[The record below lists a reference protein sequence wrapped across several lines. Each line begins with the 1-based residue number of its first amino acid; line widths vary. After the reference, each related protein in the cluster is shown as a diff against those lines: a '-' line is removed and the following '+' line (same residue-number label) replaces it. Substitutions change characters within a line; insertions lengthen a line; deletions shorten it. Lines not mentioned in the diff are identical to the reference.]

1 MKQQSP
7 IYRGHIPFVRFL
19 LALLAGIGLGYAI
32 APQKALYII
41 PWTMLVISLTA
52 FLTLV
57 WITKLRRFRYYGVLG
72 LAVLLAFAAAGWIL
86 TWRSHPQINVA
97 HFSHYESEA
106 LVGYVADEPVTRGKH
121 VRFPFAITNGY
132 ARGELRELSGQ
143 VMLTIAIDDS
153 IPTTP
158 FGYGE
163 ELVIP
168 AIYNEVPPPYN
179 PGEMDYKSHL
189 ANKDLWHQAYIQLAE
204 VHRTRHE
211 RSNPLIA
218 YALALRRQMVA
229 KFSRYITD
237 KDAFSVAST
246 LILGYRADLSQE
258 LLQAYSN
265 TGTIHVLSVSGMH
278 VVIVFWLLS
287 KLLWWMDRRRSFRL
301 AKFMLLLTAVWG
313 YALLTGFSPSVLRA
327 SIMISFVMAA
337 ASFGQQA
344 RIYNSI
350 AASAFFLL
358 LYNPKFIADIGFQLS
373 YLAVLGMVFLL
384 PKLQALVPVRN
395 RMVKPVSDYALVS
408 VSAQAG
414 AGPLAAYHF
423 HQFPLY
429 FLPANL
435 LIVLPASGIMYSG
448 FVLLVLPPGQLAQ
461 WIGYLLEK
469 LILLTNGALVYIE
482 QLPMASI
489 GGIWVA
495 WWEYVIIYF
504 LMLAIPLAV
513 MMRSKRLV
521 YTTIACVTLLVYT
534 SFSTAVQSQYREQ
547 VIIFNVR
554 RDIAIGYINQRK
566 AWLYSN
572 LPSLENRTIRY
583 SALPKMEMHTPT
595 GDIRFIPHDSTHYDN
610 QVYAK
615 GGVLQFGNTRLMVY
629 DGEESYT
636 RGLEV
641 DILVLRNNPQMPL
654 ARLLET
660 ISCKQLVLDGSNY
673 DSTIARRTTEAE
685 ALSIPL
691 YVLKNNFAYVLNS
704 ESNHV
709 DSAHR
714 SLLSSR
720 VPDQMRK

>member
-19 LALLAGIGLGYAI
+19 LALLAGIGLGYAV
-32 APQKALYII
+32 APQKAMYVI
-41 PWTMLVISLTA
+41 PWIVLVVSLMA
-52 FLTLV
+52 FVGLI
-57 WITKLRRFRYYGVLG
+57 WITKLRQFRYYGLMG
-72 LAVLLAFAAAGWIL
+72 LFILLSLTATGWIL
-86 TWRSHPQINVA
+86 TWRPHPQIDQS
-97 HFSHYESEA
+97 HFSRYDSEA
-106 LVGYVADEPVTRGKH
+106 LVGYVADEPIIRGKH
-121 VRFPFAITNGY
+121 VRFPFAITDGY
-132 ARGELRELSGQ
+132 AKGELHELSGK

-153 IPTTP
+153 VFTTS
-158 FGYGE
+158 FDYGE

-168 AIYNEVPPPYN
+168 ATYSELAPPYN
-179 PGEMDYKSHL
+179 PGELDYKSHL
-189 ANKDLWHQAYIQLAE
+189 ANKDLWHQAYVQLTE
-204 VHRTRHE
+204 VHRTGHDK
-211 RSNPLIA
+211 SNPLIA
-218 YALALRRQMVA
+218 YALLLRRQMVA
-229 KFSRYITD
+229 KFGRYIAD

-287 KLLWWMDRRRSFRL
+287 KLLWWMDRGRGLRIV
-301 AKFMLLLTAVWG
+301 KFMLLLLSVWG

-337 ASFGQQA
+337 TSFGQQA

-384 PKLQALVPVRN
+384 PKLQALFPVSN
-395 RMVKPVSDYALVS
+395 RFAKPVWDYTLVS

-435 LIVLPASGIMYSG
+435 LIVLPASGIMYLG
-448 FVLLVLPPGQLAQ
+448 FVLLLLPSGQLAL

-469 LILLTNGALVYIE
+469 LILLTNGTLGYIE
-482 QLPMASI
+482 QLPMANIS
-489 GGIWVA
+489 GIWMA
-495 WWEYVIIYF
+495 WWEYFIIYF
-504 LMLAIPLAV
+504 LMLAVPLAV

-521 YTTIACVTLLVYT
+521 YGTLGGIVLLVCA
-534 SFSTAVQSQYREQ
+534 SFSATVQKQHQQE

-554 RDIAIGYINQRK
+554 RDMAIGFINHGQ

-572 LPSLENRTIRY
+572 LPSLDDRTIRY
-583 SALPKMEMHTPT
+583 SVLPKMEMHTPVN
-595 GDIRFIPHDSTHYDN
+595 GIHFIPQDSAYYDN
-610 QVYAK
+610 RMYAK

-629 DGEESYT
+629 DGKESYT
-636 RGLEV
+636 MHFEV
-641 DILVLRNNPQMPL
+641 DILVLRDNPQIPL
-654 ARLLET
+654 EKLLET

-673 DSTIARRTTEAE
+673 DLTIQRFEA
-685 ALSIPL
+685 AAKTIGIPV
-691 YVLKNNFAYVLNS
+691 YVLKHNFAYVWDV
-704 ESNHV
+704 EAQV
-709 DSAHR
+709 
-714 SLLSSR
+714 
-720 VPDQMRK
+720 Q

>member
-1 MKQQSP
+1 MKQRSP

-19 LALLAGIGLGYAI
+19 LALLAGIGVGYAI
-32 APQKALYII
+32 APQKSAYII
-41 PWTMLVISLTA
+41 PWAVLVISLTA
-52 FLTLV
+52 FIALI
-57 WITKLRRFRYYGVLG
+57 WITKLRQIRYYGLMG
-72 LAVLLAFAAAGWIL
+72 LAVLSSLAAVGWIL
-86 TWRSHPQINVA
+86 TWRPHPQIDSS
-97 HFSHYESEA
+97 HFSRHESEA
-106 LVGYVADEPVTRGKH
+106 LVGYVADEPVIRGKH

-132 ARGELRELSGQ
+132 GHGALLKLSGQ
-143 VMLTIAIDDS
+143 VMLTVAIADS
-153 IPTTP
+153 ILATP

-163 ELVIP
+163 ELIIP
-168 AIYNEVPPPYN
+168 ATYDEVAPPYN

-189 ANKDLWHQAYIQLAE
+189 ANKDIWQQAYVPLAK
-204 VHRTRHE
+204 VYRTGRD

-218 YALALRRQMVA
+218 YALALRRHMVA
-229 KFSRYITD
+229 KFDRYIAD
-237 KDAFSVAST
+237 RDAFSVAST

-287 KLLWWMDRRRSFRL
+287 KLLWWMDRGRGLRI
-301 AKFMLLLTAVWG
+301 AKFMLLLLAVWS

-373 YLAVLGMVFLL
+373 YLAVLGMVYLL
-384 PKLQALVPVRN
+384 PKLQALFPVKN
-395 RMVKPVSDYALVS
+395 RYGKPIWDYALVS

-435 LIVLPASGIMYSG
+435 LIVLPASGIMYLG
-448 FVLLVLPPGQLAQ
+448 FILLVLPPGQLA
-461 WIGYLLEK
+461 WWTGYVLEK
-469 LILLTNGALVYIE
+469 LILMTNGALSYIE

-489 GGIWVA
+489 SGIWMA
-495 WWEYVIIYF
+495 WWEYFIIYF
-504 LMLAIPLAV
+504 LMLAVPLAV

-521 YTTIACVTLLVYT
+521 YGTMGCITLLVCA
-534 SFSTAVQSQYREQ
+534 SFSATVQKLHRQE

-554 RDIAIGYINQRK
+554 REIAIGYINQRQT
-566 AWLYSN
+566 WLYSN
-572 LPSLENRTIRY
+572 LPSLDDRTIRY
-583 SALPKMEMHTPT
+583 SALPKMEMHTPVNT
-595 GDIRFIPHDSTHYDN
+595 IRFISQNRTYADHS
-610 QVYAK
+610 VYAR
-615 GGVLQFGNTRLMVY
+615 GGVLQFGNTRLLVY
-629 DGEESYT
+629 DGKMSYT
-636 RGLEV
+636 RPLEV
-641 DILVLRNNPQMPL
+641 DVLVLRNNPRISL
-654 ARLLET
+654 ERLLET

-673 DSTIARRTTEAE
+673 DATIRRFEAE
-685 ALSIPL
+685 AIGIGVPV
-691 YVLKNNFAYVLNS
+691 YVLKHNFAYVWDV
-704 ESNHV
+704 E
-709 DSAHR
+709 AQ
-714 SLLSSR
+714 SR
-720 VPDQMRK
+720 